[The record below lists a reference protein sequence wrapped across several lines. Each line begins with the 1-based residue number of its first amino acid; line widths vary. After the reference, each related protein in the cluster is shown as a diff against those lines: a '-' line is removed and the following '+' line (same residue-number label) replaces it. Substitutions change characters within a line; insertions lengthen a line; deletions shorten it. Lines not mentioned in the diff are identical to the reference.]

1 MKKAL
6 LIMAVLFST
15 ISMYAQDSTSKKTP
29 EERATMYVKELNK
42 ELSLSADQSV
52 KIQGIQLESIKKVE
66 EIRSKDG
73 DKKEIRKQVKSVNDG
88 ANEAIK
94 TNLTAEQKPKF
105 DAWLEQK
112 KEKAK
117 NKTNG
122 KATTGY

>member
-6 LIMAVLFST
+6 LVMAILFST
-15 ISMYAQDSTSKKTP
+15 ISMYAQDSTVKKTP

-42 ELSLSADQSV
+42 ELILSADQSV

-105 DAWLEQK
+105 EAWIEQK

-117 NKTNG
+117 NKPNG
-122 KATTGY
+122 KVTTGY